1 MRDQLPDT
9 IATASA
15 DVPLLASLVI
25 PARNEVGNMAPL
37 VADIERMAE
46 GFGALEV
53 IVVSDGSTDG
63 TEAELIRLMATRPWL
78 RALRHDRSC
87 GQSAAI
93 RTGARAARAG
103 VIVTM
108 DGDGQNDPAFVPAL
122 VRALRD
128 GGPNVGL
135 AQGQR
140 VGRKDTVSKRYQSR
154 IANAV
159 RRAVLRDDTRDTGCG
174 LKAFPRELYL
184 TLPYFDALHRFMPAL
199 VRREGYEIRL
209 VDVLD
214 RPRISGRSNYGI
226 WDRMWVGLLDLAG
239 VWWLIRRRRQSPVV
253 TEVPA
258 HAG

>member
-1 MRDQLPDT
+1 MPEQLLET
-9 IATASA
+9 AATTPAPA
-15 DVPLLASLVI
+15 PLLASLVI

-37 VADIERMAE
+37 IADIERMAE

-53 IVVSDGSTDG
+53 IVVDDGSTDG
-63 TEAELIRLMATRPWL
+63 TEAELVRLMATRPWL
-78 RALRHDRSC
+78 RALRHDRSG

-93 RTGARAARAG
+93 RTGARAARGG

-122 VRALRD
+122 VRALTD
-128 GGPNVGL
+128 GGPAVGL

-140 VGRKDTVSKRYQSR
+140 VGRKDTRSKRYQSR

-174 LKAFPRELYL
+174 LKAIRRDLYL
-184 TLPYFDALHRFMPAL
+184 ALPYFDALHRFMPAL
-199 VRREGYEIRL
+199 VRREGYEVRL

-239 VWWLIRRRRQSPVV
+239 VWWLIRRRTSPAV
-253 TEVPA
+253 TEVLA